1 MPLRL
6 PVCPPLFSLLLTTRI
21 SWCILDIMTMKE
33 KKRIENLLKAR
44 LKDKIAMSKA
54 SMGIDAL
61 RAKFGRPSA
70 GFDSLRL
77 LRQLRAS
84 R

>member
-1 MPLRL
+1 M
-6 PVCPPLFSLLLTTRI
+6 TTAV
-21 SWCILDIMTMKE
+21 SCCILDIMTTKE

-77 LRQLRAS
+77 LKQLRAS

>member
-1 MPLRL
+1 
-6 PVCPPLFSLLLTTRI
+6 
-21 SWCILDIMTMKE
+21 MTIKE

-44 LKDKIAMSKA
+44 LKDKIAMNKA
-54 SMGIDAL
+54 SMTIDAL
-61 RAKFGRPSA
+61 REKFGSHSK

>member
-1 MPLRL
+1 
-6 PVCPPLFSLLLTTRI
+6 
-21 SWCILDIMTMKE
+21 MTMKE

-44 LKDKIAMSKA
+44 LKDKIAMNKA

-61 RAKFGRPSA
+61 RAKFGRHSK

>member
-1 MPLRL
+1 
-6 PVCPPLFSLLLTTRI
+6 
-21 SWCILDIMTMKE
+21 MTMKE
-33 KKRIENLLKAR
+33 KKRLENLLKAR
-44 LKDKIAMSKA
+44 LKDKTAMNKA
-54 SMGIDAL
+54 STGIDAL
-61 RAKFGRPSA
+61 RAKFGCPSK

>member
-1 MPLRL
+1 M
-6 PVCPPLFSLLLTTRI
+6 TT
-21 SWCILDIMTMKE
+21 KE

-44 LKDKIAMSKA
+44 LKDKIAMNKA
-54 SMGIDAL
+54 SMTIDAL
-61 RAKFGRPSA
+61 REKFGRRSE
-70 GFDSLRL
+70 GFDSLHL

>member
-1 MPLRL
+1 
-6 PVCPPLFSLLLTTRI
+6 
-21 SWCILDIMTMKE
+21 MTIKE

-44 LKDKIAMSKA
+44 LKDKIAMNKA
-54 SMGIDAL
+54 SLAIDAL
-61 RAKFGRPSA
+61 RGKFGCRSA